1 MNAAPPATPPVIAVT
16 SFLQD
21 IGERWGGP
29 WPALACESAYFR
41 PFHDNGAVPILVPSD
56 TASVAALVS
65 RIDGV
70 LLTGG
75 ADVHPARYRSWS
87 GPYQYHADPDRDDFE
102 LELIRAAL
110 ARGLPVLGVC
120 RGIQVLNVALGG
132 TLQMHVA
139 GHLRLEESSE
149 PIQHVRVTPGSRLHA
164 IMGSDSLH
172 VNSMHHQAVQEP
184 GPELRIV
191 AWADD
196 GTPEAVE
203 HPKAPV
209 LGIQWHPEKLA
220 DPHNYDALVG
230 WLLDAASRRRYLLRP
245 RSYGDRH
252 AASSHS
258 RQADR

>member
-1 MNAAPPATPPVIAVT
+1 MNAARPANPPVIAVT
-16 SFLQD
+16 GFLQD

-29 WPALACESAYFR
+29 YPALACESAFFR
-41 PFHDNGAVPILVPSD
+41 PFHKNGAVTVLVPSD
-56 TASVAALVS
+56 AASVAALVS

-87 GPYQYHADPDRDDFE
+87 GPYPHPVDPGRDDFE
-102 LELIRAAL
+102 IGLIHAAL

-132 TLQMHVA
+132 TLQMHVT
-139 GHLRLEESSE
+139 GHLLLEESSE

-164 IMGSDSLH
+164 IMRSDSLH

-184 GPELRIV
+184 GQGLRIV
-191 AWADD
+191 GKADD

-203 HPKAPV
+203 HPEAPV

-220 DPHNYDALVG
+220 DPRNYDALAG
-230 WLLDAASRRRYLLRP
+230 WLLDAVSRRRHLFRP
-245 RSYGDRH
+245 RPHGDRH

>member
-1 MNAAPPATPPVIAVT
+1 MSAARSATPPVIAVT
-16 SFLQD
+16 GFLQD

-29 WPALACESAYFR
+29 FPALAVESAYFR
-41 PFHDNGAVPILVPSD
+41 PFHENGAVTVLVPSD
-56 TASVAALVS
+56 MASVATLVS
-65 RIDGV
+65 WIDGV

-110 ARGLPVLGVC
+110 ARGIPVLGVC

-132 TLQMHVA
+132 TLQMHVT
-139 GHLRLEESSE
+139 GHLLLKESSE
-149 PIQHVRVTPGSRLHA
+149 PIQHVRVIPGSRLHA
-164 IMGSDSLH
+164 IMESGSLH
-172 VNSMHHQAVQEP
+172 VNSMHHQAIEEP
-184 GPELRIV
+184 GQGLRIV

-203 HPKAPV
+203 HSEAPV

-230 WLLDAASRRRYLLRP
+230 WLLDAASRRRHLLRP
-245 RSYGDRH
+245 RPYGDRH